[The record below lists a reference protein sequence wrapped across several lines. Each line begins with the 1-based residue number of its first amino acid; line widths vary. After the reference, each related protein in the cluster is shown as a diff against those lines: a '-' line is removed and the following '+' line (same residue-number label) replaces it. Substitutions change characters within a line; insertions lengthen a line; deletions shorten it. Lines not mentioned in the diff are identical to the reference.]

1 MQREH
6 VLKLLGAGLVLAT
19 AVMAET
25 AGAAD
30 AYNGGQLARR
40 WCEPCHVVAS
50 DQRAV
55 TGEAPPFFD
64 GVTFRTYLLHELMP
78 LRRVAGRLGA
88 NSARGGYERDESH
101 CRENRFHRWS
111 SMSPHSGVA
120 STTRA
125 ERFARVAISM
135 TGLWA
140 EHLDPAQSTPSR
152 AGLMKITRVACNS

>member
-1 MQREH
+1 MMMMFGMLRWGRMQHRGQGDRRH
-6 VLKLLGAGLVLAT
+6 SRRLRYGLEVGCLA
-19 AVMAET
+19 V
-25 AGAAD
+25 
-30 AYNGGQLARR
+30 RR
-40 WCEPCHVVAS
+40 W
-50 DQRAV
+50 
-55 TGEAPPFFD
+55 APPFFD
-64 GVTFRTYLLHELMP
+64 GVTFRTYLLHELMTLP
-78 LRRVAGRLGA
+78 RVAGRLGV

-140 EHLDPAQSTPSR
+140 EHLDPAQSTPLR
-152 AGLMKITRVACNS
+152 AGLMKITQVECDP